1 MNATGWSRGLD
12 VRAAAQGVMLHAGLV
27 LVRELADRT
36 GLRAGLS
43 ARDYLPGLAWFGA
56 RVMIHCA
63 SGCPYAYS
71 SAP

>member
-1 MNATGWSRGLD
+1 
-12 VRAAAQGVMLHAGLV
+12 MLHAGLV

-56 RVMIHCA
+56 PRYDPPRERLSVCFSLSHKRFGVSYCEIRRA
-63 SGCPYAYS
+63 
-71 SAP
+71 